1 MKKWIKWVLGVIVV
15 IMIVVLI
22 MAARMWTTVTILRT
36 SKDLSG
42 EQEQIP
48 GVVTAEPEP
57 IVRGETDWISWQGVN
72 GDSRS
77 SLTGIIKDWSN
88 GLNKVWQVDY
98 LCQGNT
104 SAAWSAPVIQG
115 NRLVVCGRNTD
126 SDLVFCLDPKDGR
139 LFWKVSYK
147 TKAITSH
154 GSGPRATPYIDDNR
168 VYTFGRSGNLA
179 CWDLFDGREFWRKN
193 VTDEGGKEP
202 TWGHSS
208 SPLVLDDLVIVQ
220 GGGTAGTIAYDKL
233 TGEVAWKSG
242 QGIAGYAAITTL
254 NNSEVPAILAFHGK
268 GLDAIDVSNGE
279 KLWNVPW
286 ETDYDVNATTPIVV
300 GDNVFITSGY
310 KTGCELLKTTATGA
324 EVLWRNHAIASM
336 HSDPYVIDGHLY
348 GYSGQSFQNRGVFK
362 CVDLKDGAEKWST
375 GEMGWGTCIYV
386 DGHLLCG
393 DIKGNIFLMK
403 PNPDKFMLVTKLKK
417 ALGDVRGPVWTM
429 PVVANGR
436 LYLRFKQTLICYEI
450 VAG

>member
-1 MKKWIKWVLGVIVV
+1 MKKWIKWVLGFIVV
-15 IMIVVLI
+15 IMIVILI

-36 SKDLSG
+36 SKELSG

-48 GVVTAEPEP
+48 GAVTAEPEP

-77 SLTGIIKDWSN
+77 GLTGIIKDWSN

-126 SDLVFCLDPKDGR
+126 SDLVFCLDPEDGR

-154 GSGPRATPYIDDNR
+154 GAGPRATPYIDDNR
-168 VYTFGRSGNLA
+168 VYTFGRNGDLA
-179 CWDLFDGREFWRKN
+179 CWDLFDGRELWRKN
-193 VTDEGGKEP
+193 VTAEGGVEP

-233 TGEVAWKSG
+233 TGKVAWKSS
-242 QGIAGYAAITTL
+242 QNIAGYAAITTL
-254 NNSEVPAILAFHGK
+254 NNSDVPAILAFHGK
-268 GLDAIDVSNGE
+268 GLAAIDVSNGDE
-279 KLWNVPW
+279 LWNVPW

-310 KTGCELLKTTATGA
+310 KTGCELLKTTASGA
-324 EVLWRNHAIASM
+324 EVLWRNHSIESM
-336 HSDPYVIDGHLY
+336 HSDPYVIDGYLY
-348 GYSGQSFQNRGVFK
+348 GYSGQSFQNRGVFR
-362 CVDLKDGAEKWST
+362 CVDMKDGVEKWST
-375 GEMGWGTCIYV
+375 GEMGWGTCIFV

-403 PNPDKFMLVTKLKK
+403 PNPDKFILVTKLKK

-429 PVVANGR
+429 PIVSNGR
-436 LYLRFKQTLICYEI
+436 LYLRFKQTMMCYEI